1 MNTQLESLTRSL
13 KRQSIE
19 QGCRLWKRIAC
30 DLEKSSR
37 NRRMINIYKLDAHAR
52 EGDIII
58 VPGKVC
64 GDGELTKNVTVAA
77 YQFSE
82 SARKKIEQK
91 GTIVTIPELM
101 KQNPKGQKV
110 RILG

>member
-13 KRQSIE
+13 KRLSIE
-19 QGCRLWKRIAC
+19 QDCRLWKRIAK
-30 DLEKSSR
+30 DLEKPAR
-37 NRRMINIYKLDAHAR
+37 GRRMVNLYKIDAHAK
-52 EGDIII
+52 EGDVII

-82 SARKKIEQK
+82 SAKKKISLK
-91 GTIVTIPELM
+91 GKTTSIAELM